1 MNERGG
7 TRLLFPDQWPS
18 QWRELPLYAFLPNRW
33 PVAQSSVAK
42 MTPKAPAGW
51 ACISRHRQRINYDCY
66 TYTENRNVARWLCCV
81 TMLTQSLAARLE
93 SVQEGYV
100 YWEKTV
106 SCHMDGDSKAHIHSS
121 LISPK
126 LHILVSWCVRTSIWS
141 YFCRVLFASHVWG
154 KETHLFLALCC
165 RWSLVW
171 CSSFFYFGMCLCH
184 SVSFAASLKYTSV
197 RVWLLFLIVI
207 YAVFLI

>member
-1 MNERGG
+1 
-7 TRLLFPDQWPS
+7 
-18 QWRELPLYAFLPNRW
+18 
-33 PVAQSSVAK
+33 

-51 ACISRHRQRINYDCY
+51 ACISGHRQRINYDCY

-81 TMLTQSLAARLE
+81 TMLTQSLVARLE

-100 YWEKTV
+100 YWV

-126 LHILVSWCVRTSIWS
+126 LHIL
-141 YFCRVLFASHVWG
+141 VLFASHVWG

-184 SVSFAASLKYTSV
+184 SVSFADGLKNTSV
-197 RVWLLFLIVI
+197 RVWLLFLIVF
-207 YAVFLI
+207 YAILFFLFKMVFGPDMA